1 MPAKFLQ
8 GILEM
13 PKTYFTDFMVRPRS
27 GTTERHR
34 KKKHESSTLPI
45 FQYYFKAKERMKKG

>member
-27 GTTERHR
+27 GTTEKHR
-34 KKKHESSTLPI
+34 KKNMKVPHYLSFNIIL
-45 FQYYFKAKERMKKG
+45 KLKKE